1 MELMEN
7 NLPALIVVLPLLAA
21 LLTPFLGQ
29 GNKSWILATLTT
41 WAVLAMTIRLF
52 IQIDGLANAQGVHE
66 TFISYAMGNWKVPW
80 GIEYR
85 VDPFNAF
92 ILIII
97 AMISAMVTYYARL
110 SVSKEI
116 PVDKIRFFYA
126 LWLLFITGLLGVTI
140 TGDVFNI
147 YVLLEV
153 SSLAA
158 YALVAMGKY
167 HSRKAL
173 SASIN
178 YLVLG
183 TIGASFFLLGVGYLY
198 SVTGTLNMA
207 DLTERLKGLHDNR
220 TVITAFV
227 FLLIGLSVKMAFFPL
242 HGWLPSA
249 HGYAPPIVSALL
261 SGVTIKVGVYVMIR
275 FLFTILGVKFIF
287 EELPSAPIFLVFASL
302 AILLGSY
309 MAIQQFSLKRML
321 AYSSIAQIGYI
332 VLGFALANESGLTG
346 SLIHIFNHALM
357 KSGLFLAAGIV
368 IYQVGE
374 ADLAHLRGLGRKMP
388 FTMAAFTA
396 GGLGLIGIPLTSGF
410 ISKWYLVMG
419 AIDRGLIIL
428 AVVILLGSLL
438 AMIYVW
444 RVVEVIY
451 FKSAPDSSS
460 EVKEAPWSLVLPTW
474 ILIGASLYF
483 GMDSSLPFHMANQ
496 AARFLLGMQ

>member
-1 MELMEN
+1 MES

-21 LLTPFLGQ
+21 LITPFLGQ
-29 GNKSWILATLTT
+29 GNKPWLFATLITL
-41 WAVLAMTIRLF
+41 AVLAMAIALYVRVDALASEVGN
-52 IQIDGLANAQGVHE
+52 DGAI
-66 TFISYAMGNWKVPW
+66 ISYAMGNWKIPW
-80 GIEYR
+80 AIEYR

-92 ILIII
+92 VLLIV
-97 AMISAMVTYYARL
+97 AMISAVVTFYARL
-110 SVSKEI
+110 SIVQEI
-116 PVDKIRFFYA
+116 PSDRIHFLYA

-140 TGDVFNI
+140 TGDVFNV
-147 YVLLEV
+147 YVLIEI

-158 YALVAMGKY
+158 YALVALGKY
-167 HSRKAL
+167 HNRRAL

-178 YLVLG
+178 YLILG
-183 TIGASFFLLGVGYLY
+183 SIGASFFLVGIGYLY

-207 DLTERLKGLHDNR
+207 DLHEKVKELHHNR
-220 TVITAFV
+220 TVITAFA
-227 FLLIGLSVKMAFFPL
+227 FLLIGLGVKMALFPL
-242 HGWLPSA
+242 HGWLPNA

-261 SGVTIKVGVYVMIR
+261 SAVAIKVGAYVMIR
-275 FLFTILGVKFIF
+275 FLFSILGVEFSFAI
-287 EELPSAPIFLVFASL
+287 LPTGPILLVFGSFS
-302 AILLGSY
+302 ILVGSY
-309 MAIQQFSLKRML
+309 LAIQQSSLKRML
-321 AYSSIAQIGYI
+321 AYSSVAQIGYI
-332 VLGFALANESGLTG
+332 TLGFALANENGLTG

-357 KSGLFLAAGIV
+357 KSGLFLVAGIV
-368 IYQVGE
+368 ICRVGE
-374 ADLAHLRGLGRKMP
+374 ADLLHLRGLGRKMP

-396 GGLGLIGIPLTSGF
+396 GGLGLIGTPLTSGF

-438 AMIYVW
+438 TVIYVW

-460 EVKEAPWSLVLPTW
+460 EVKEAPWSLVLPAW

-483 GMDSSLPFHMANQ
+483 GVDSSLPSHMANQ